1 MNGIKME
8 TSNNNTNE
16 VKKLHWG
23 IKVLL
28 FLAGQITALFSLGF
42 IAMTALTL
50 RLNEPVVYGILGI
63 VIIVV
68 SFVGAKIVNDE
79 KLVYALVLP
88 AYFDGIALMVVGFT
102 LKCDTFLPACFMLLV
117 VAIVSYFFVNNKF
130 FRSILILEC
139 FSLVPCLFSYVEN
152 KQEILSVIGLIYIV
166 IYALTCLCQ
175 DKICKNMPEAKD
187 HLTSF
192 RFSAQFVGFVL
203 VFCNDIVIARI
214 KLFSSST
221 FNANQYIYDGI
232 YNVDVLSVI
241 YGVCA
246 LALAVYWI
254 SEYMGKPALVP
265 ILLCFAVF
273 ALSTFY
279 RPIILSVFCAIL
291 GFWVKERKCWILSL
305 LLLIGSTIFY
315 YYNTN
320 ISLLN
325 KSYSL
330 MVLGVMFLLCGY
342 YIVKQEKV
350 SQNKKELL

>member
-1 MNGIKME
+1 ME

-28 FLAGQITALFSLGF
+28 FLAGQITASFSLAF
-42 IAMTALTL
+42 IALTL
-50 RLNEPVVYGILGI
+50 RLNEPAAYGFLGI
-63 VIIVV
+63 MIIVG
-68 SFVGAKIVNDE
+68 SFIGAKLVNDE
-79 KLVYALVLP
+79 KIVYALVLP
-88 AYFDGIALMVVGFT
+88 AYFDGIALMTAGFGKT
-102 LKCDTFLPACFMLLV
+102 ADSFVLLCFLLLV
-117 VAIVSYFFVNNKF
+117 VAVVSYFFVNNKF
-130 FRSILILEC
+130 FRSILLLEC
-139 FSLVPCLFSYVEN
+139 FSLVPCMFLDVEN
-152 KQEILSVIGLIYIV
+152 KQEILSVIGLVYVV

-175 DKICKNMPEAKD
+175 DRIYKDMPEAKD
-187 HLTSF
+187 HLPAF
-192 RFSAQFVGFVL
+192 RFSAQLVGFVL
-203 VFCNDIVIARI
+203 VFCNDIIIYKISFWHSR
-214 KLFSSST
+214 LD
-221 FNANQYIYDGI
+221 ANQYFYDGI

-254 SEYMGKPALVP
+254 SDYMGKPALVP
-265 ILLCFAVF
+265 ILLCLVVC

-279 RPIILSVFCAIL
+279 RPIILSVLCAIL

-305 LLLIGSTIFY
+305 LLLTGSTIFY

-320 ISLLN
+320 FTLLN

-330 MVLGVMFLLCGY
+330 MVLGVVFLLCGY